1 MTERKR
7 IYAAGYTVLFFI
19 LCGIRLLVP
28 LHATAFEERVPV
40 YAEELLQSVSSGDV
54 QKWLDETLPAQ
65 TGLGTSDWYAMILSA
80 RGGYDLSV
88 YCNALQ
94 DYLASENP
102 SAAVTCERMA
112 LTLAACAPE
121 PPAICTELLDRSAGQ
136 MGIMSWVFALHLINN
151 GVPSESF
158 TAEAIVSELLS
169 RQSPDGGWSLKGDA
183 GDVDVTTMTLQA
195 LAPYRN
201 TEIVS
206 DAISDGIAFLSAAQL
221 PSGAYQS
228 LGAENPESTAQ
239 VWTALSLLGIDA
251 LEDDRFIASGNTL
264 LDGILQF
271 RTADGRFSHTHG
283 GEVSD
288 MATMQVYEA
297 LTAAELQQSGRNMM
311 LFHGEISP
319 LALESS
325 AFPQKHETT
334 AISASETVSGMTS
347 ETTEIIHTTAQPA
360 NPQSSMEKY
369 PYRLPLTLAAGI
381 IFGTMAI
388 VCVIRKRRSPKTYL
402 TILGG
407 FVAVTALIWFIK
419 IESADQFYENAAR
432 SGGGTVTMEIRCDAI
447 CGLPGGERYPS
458 DGVMMPLTAFSIS
471 ENENVLEL
479 LYDAVKAYELQIEV
493 DGVSGGAVSTAYVR
507 GIASLYEFD
516 FGDLSGWTYTVN
528 GERPS
533 LGCGAC
539 PVHDGDRIVWFY
551 SVDL

>member
-1 MTERKR
+1 MF
-7 IYAAGYTVLFFI
+7 LI

-28 LHATAFEERVPV
+28 LHASAFDDRVPV

-65 TGLGTSDWYAMILSA
+65 TGFGTSDWYAMILSA
-80 RGGYDLSV
+80 RGGYDLSA

-112 LTLAACAPE
+112 LTLASCAPE
-121 PPAICTELLDRSAGQ
+121 LPAICTELLDRSAGQ
-136 MGIMSWVFALHLINN
+136 MGIMSWIFALHLINN

-158 TAEAIVSELLS
+158 TAEAIISELLS
-169 RQSPDGGWSLKGDA
+169 RQSLDGGWSLKGDA

-206 DAISDGIAFLSAAQL
+206 DAVSDGIAFLSAAQL

-228 LGAENPESTAQ
+228 LGVENPESTAQ

-251 LEDDRFIASGNTL
+251 LSDDRFIASGNTL

-271 RTADGRFSHTHG
+271 RTSDGRFSHTHG

-334 AISASETVSGMTS
+334 AISASETVSAMTS

-360 NPQSSMEKY
+360 NPQSTMEKY

-381 IFGTMAI
+381 IFGTIAI
-388 VCVIRKRRSPKTYL
+388 VCMIRKRRSSKTYL

-419 IESADQFYENAAR
+419 IESPDQFYENTSR

-447 CGLPGGERYPS
+447 CGLPGGERFPP
-458 DGVMMPLTAFSIS
+458 DGVMMPLTAFAIS

-516 FGDLSGWTYTVN
+516 FGDLSGWTYTIN

>member
-1 MTERKR
+1 MF
-7 IYAAGYTVLFFI
+7 LI

-28 LHATAFEERVPV
+28 LHASAFDDRVPV

-65 TGLGTSDWYAMILSA
+65 TGFGTSDWYAMILSA
-80 RGGYDLSV
+80 RGGYDLSA

-112 LTLAACAPE
+112 LTLASCAPE
-121 PPAICTELLDRSAGQ
+121 LPAICTELLDRSAGQ
-136 MGIMSWVFALHLINN
+136 MGIMSWIFALHLINN

-158 TAEAIVSELLS
+158 TAEAIISELLS
-169 RQSPDGGWSLKGDA
+169 RQSLDGGWSLKGDA

-206 DAISDGIAFLSAAQL
+206 DAVSDGIAFLSAAQL

-228 LGAENPESTAQ
+228 LGVENPESTAQ

-251 LEDDRFIASGNTL
+251 LSDDRFIASGNTL

-271 RTADGRFSHTHG
+271 RTSDGRFSHTHG

-334 AISASETVSGMTS
+334 AISASETVSAMTS

-360 NPQSSMEKY
+360 NPQSTMEKY

-381 IFGTMAI
+381 IFGTIAI
-388 VCVIRKRRSPKTYL
+388 VCMIRKRRSSKTYL

-419 IESADQFYENAAR
+419 IESPDQFYENTSR

-447 CGLPGGERYPS
+447 CGLPGGERFPS
-458 DGVMMPLTAFSIS
+458 DGVMMPLTAFAIS

-516 FGDLSGWTYTVN
+516 FGDLSGWTYTIN